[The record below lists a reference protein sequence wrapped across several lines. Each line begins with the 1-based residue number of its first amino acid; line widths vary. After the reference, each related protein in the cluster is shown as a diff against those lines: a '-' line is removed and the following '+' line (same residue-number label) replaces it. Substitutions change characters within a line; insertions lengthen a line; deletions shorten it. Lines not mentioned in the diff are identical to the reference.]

1 MTMVTVRLANEQDFI
16 AWKGLWQGYLAFY
29 HAAVADEVTQA
40 TWTRCLSEAWPMDC
54 LLAVQDDAVVGFA
67 IVVVHPGTWSRQ
79 SVAYLEDLFVSPA
92 ARRGGVGRALIAA
105 LEARGRQYGWH
116 RLYWQTHQDNKA
128 AQGLYDQMAKR
139 TDWVRYDLDI
149 R

>member
-1 MTMVTVRLANEQDFI
+1 MTITVRVAAERDFE
-16 AWKGLWQGYLAFY
+16 AWEALWRGYVAFY
-29 HAAVADEVTQA
+29 QAEVADEVTRA

-54 LLAVQDDAVVGFA
+54 LLALRGDQVVGFA
-67 IVVVHPGTWSRQ
+67 IVVVHLGTWSRR
-79 SVAYLEDLFVSPA
+79 SVGYLEDLFVAPQ

-105 LEARGRQYGWH
+105 LEVRGRQYGWH
-116 RLYWQTHQDNKA
+116 RLYWQTHKDNQA
-128 AQGLYDQMAKR
+128 AQALYDQMAER